1 MNRYFIPRSQYVIIK
16 VVTHNDIVNLENKL
30 FSNDILLIGQ
40 CLKDYSLFDSRI
52 PIVES
57 INTKIELIL
66 FIIDSSKYL

>member
-1 MNRYFIPRSQYVIIK
+1 MNRYFTPRSQYVIIK

-30 FSNDILLIGQ
+30 FSNDILLIRQ
-40 CLKDYSLFDSRI
+40 CLKDYSLLDSRI